1 LAQYDVLVIGRP
13 QCDLIFTGLE
23 RWPEVGQE
31 ILAGGL
37 VVTVGG
43 TFNVVAALTR
53 LGLRVGMVGTI
64 GNDEWSKRCLTAMAE
79 EGVSTKMM
87 AVLDRPLPSLSVC
100 MTHAGD
106 RGFLTYD
113 VPHLDPG
120 ESCAV
125 NVLLAVEQ
133 EEAPFLLCYLT
144 SSVAAYAPIARR
156 RGMTVVA
163 DCGWDEAWL
172 TSPELRTL
180 FPLTDVLFANAL
192 EACAITGESDPRSAL
207 HALSRQVPFVV
218 VKQGAAGASAIVDGR
233 EYHVHTEPIEVVDAT
248 GAGDCFNAGFLYGV
262 HRRRPIKECLQL
274 GNICG
279 GLAVGVAGGYA
290 GAPTESQLHELF
302 NPPAGVASQ
311 SPDATPVGSGPVSTA
326 GQ

>member
-1 LAQYDVLVIGRP
+1 VNYDVLVIGRP
-13 QCDLIFTGLE
+13 QCDLIFTDLE
-23 RWPEVGQE
+23 RWPEVGRE
-31 ILAGGL
+31 IFAGGL

-64 GNDEWSKRCLTAMAE
+64 GNDEWSKRCLAAMAE
-79 EGVSTKMM
+79 EGVSTKLM
-87 AVLDRPLPSLSVC
+87 AVLDRPLPSLSIC

-113 VPHLDPG
+113 VPHVDPG

-125 NVLLAVEQ
+125 NVLMAVEQ

-180 FPLTDVLFANAL
+180 FPLTDVLFANTPEAL
-192 EACAITGESDPRSAL
+192 TITGELDPRAAL
-207 HALSRQVPFVV
+207 RALGRQVPFVV
-218 VKQGAAGASAIVDGR
+218 VKQGAAGAAAMVDGR
-233 EYHVHTEPIEVVDAT
+233 EYYVPTEPVEVIDAT
-248 GAGDCFNAGFLYGV
+248 GAGDCFNAGFLYGL
-262 HRRRPIKECLQL
+262 HRRRPIEECLQL

-279 GLAVGVAGGYA
+279 GLAVGVPGGYA
-290 GAPTESQLHELF
+290 GAPTESQLQALL
-302 NPPAGVASQ
+302 NRTAQ
-311 SPDATPVGSGPVSTA
+311 SGPKRTDAAPVGTGSARTA
-326 GQ
+326 GY